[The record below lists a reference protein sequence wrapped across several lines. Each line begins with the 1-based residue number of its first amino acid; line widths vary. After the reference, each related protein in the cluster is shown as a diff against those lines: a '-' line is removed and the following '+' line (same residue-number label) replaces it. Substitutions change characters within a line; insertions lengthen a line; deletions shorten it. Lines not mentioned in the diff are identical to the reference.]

1 MQLDRGLGFTLIEM
15 VISITLLGIVGLF
28 IGEVIRQSL
37 VSFSDSASR
46 EALVQQGRFVTERLR
61 REIREAVPNSVV
73 VSNDCIEILP
83 ITNSAIYIDL
93 PSPSA
98 VSSAIRVLPIE
109 KNIPANER
117 VAVYPTSATEL
128 RSDVVSIGQ
137 TAQVLT
143 AVDFAVSGAM
153 TSMVDVTLTQLSGFA
168 TLSPADRLY
177 FYREPVAFCLVGNE
191 LLRYS
196 GYSLNRA
203 SLAPASLNTGVRVA
217 GNLTDVNFIVEQ
229 PQLQRNGLVKM
240 ELIFEDNGE
249 QVRFDHDALIYN
261 TP

>member
-1 MQLDRGLGFTLIEM
+1 MRGFTLIEM

-37 VSFSDSASR
+37 VLYSDSASR

-61 REIREAVPNSVV
+61 REIREAIPNSVI
-73 VSNDCIEILP
+73 VSDDCIEILP

-93 PSPSA
+93 PSPS
-98 VSSAIRVLPIE
+98 SAASTIRVLPIE
-109 KNIPANER
+109 KSIPANER
-117 VAVYPTSATEL
+117 VVVYPTDSAEL
-128 RSDVVSIGQ
+128 RADVVSLGQ
-137 TAQVLT
+137 TAQVAT
-143 AVDFAVSGAM
+143 AVDFSVSGAT
-153 TSMVDVTLTQLSGFA
+153 TSMVDVSLTQPSGFI

-196 GYSLNRA
+196 GYPLTRA
-203 SLAPASLNTGVRVA
+203 SLAPESLNTGVRVA
-217 GNLTDVNFIVEQ
+217 GNLSDVTFVVSP
-229 PQLQRNGLVKM
+229 PQLQRNGLVKI
-240 ELIFEDNGE
+240 ELVFEDKGE
-249 QVRFDHDALIYN
+249 QIRFDHDALIYN

>member
-1 MQLDRGLGFTLIEM
+1 MQLERERGFTLIEM

-37 VSFSDSASR
+37 VLYSDSATR

-61 REIREAVPNSVV
+61 REIREAVPNSVI
-73 VSNDCIEILP
+73 VSSDCIEILP

-109 KNIPANER
+109 KSIPANER
-117 VAVYPTSATEL
+117 VVVYPTSANDL
-128 RSDVVSIGQ
+128 RADVTATGQ
-137 TAQVLT
+137 TAQVAT
-143 AVDFAVSGAM
+143 AVDFAASGAM
-153 TSMVDVTLTQLSGFA
+153 TSMVDVTLTQASGFE

-203 SLAPASLNTGVRVA
+203 SLNTGVRVA
-217 GNLTDVNFIVEQ
+217 SNLSVANFFVEE

-240 ELIFEDNGE
+240 VLIFEDNGE
-249 QVRFDHDALIYN
+249 KVRFDHDALIYN

>member
-1 MQLDRGLGFTLIEM
+1 MQLERERGFTLIEM

-37 VSFSDSASR
+37 VLYSDSATR

-61 REIREAVPNSVV
+61 REIREAVPNSVI
-73 VSNDCIEILP
+73 VSSDCIEILP

-109 KNIPANER
+109 KSIPANER
-117 VAVYPTSATEL
+117 VVVYPTSANDL
-128 RSDVVSIGQ
+128 RADVTATGQ
-137 TAQVLT
+137 TAQVAT
-143 AVDFAVSGAM
+143 AVDFAASGAM
-153 TSMVDVTLTQLSGFA
+153 TSMVDVTLTQASGFE

-203 SLAPASLNTGVRVA
+203 SLTPASLNTGVRVA
-217 GNLTDVNFIVEQ
+217 SNLSVANFFVEE

-240 ELIFEDNGE
+240 VLIFQDNGE
-249 QVRFDHDALIYN
+249 RVRFDHDALIYN

>member
-1 MQLDRGLGFTLIEM
+1 MQLERERGFTLIEM

-37 VSFSDSASR
+37 VLYSDSASR

-61 REIREAVPNSVV
+61 REIREAVPNSVI
-73 VSNDCIEILP
+73 VSSDCIEILP

-109 KNIPANER
+109 KSIPANER
-117 VAVYPTSATEL
+117 VVVYPTSANDL
-128 RSDVVSIGQ
+128 RADVTATGQ

-143 AVDFAVSGAM
+143 AVDFAASGAM
-153 TSMVDVTLTQLSGFA
+153 TSMVDVTLTQASGFE

-177 FYREPVAFCLVGNE
+177 FYR
-191 LLRYS
+191 
-196 GYSLNRA
+196 
-203 SLAPASLNTGVRVA
+203 
-217 GNLTDVNFIVEQ
+217 
-229 PQLQRNGLVKM
+229 
-240 ELIFEDNGE
+240 
-249 QVRFDHDALIYN
+249 
-261 TP
+261 

>member
-1 MQLDRGLGFTLIEM
+1 MRLIEGTINATKRGRGFTLIEM

-61 REIREAVPNSVV
+61 REIREAISNSVV

-137 TAQVLT
+137 TAQVET

-153 TSMVDVTLTQLSGFA
+153 TSMVT
-168 TLSPADRLY
+168 
-177 FYREPVAFCLVGNE
+177 
-191 LLRYS
+191 
-196 GYSLNRA
+196 
-203 SLAPASLNTGVRVA
+203 
-217 GNLTDVNFIVEQ
+217 
-229 PQLQRNGLVKM
+229 
-240 ELIFEDNGE
+240 
-249 QVRFDHDALIYN
+249 
-261 TP
+261 

>member
-1 MQLDRGLGFTLIEM
+1 MQLKRVRGFTLIEM
-15 VISITLLGIVGLF
+15 VVSITLLGIVGLF

-37 VSFSDSASR
+37 VLYSDSASR

-61 REIREAVPNSVV
+61 REIREAVPNSVIV
-73 VSNDCIEILP
+73 NNECIEILP
-83 ITNSAIYIDL
+83 ITNSAIYLDL
-93 PSPSA
+93 PSPS
-98 VSSAIRVLPIE
+98 SASNTIRVLPIA

-117 VAVYPTSATEL
+117 VVVYPTDAIEL
-128 RSDVVSIGQ
+128 RTDVVATGQ

-143 AVDFAVSGAM
+143 VDFAASGAM
-153 TSMVDVTLTQLSGFA
+153 TSMVDVTLTQASGFE

-203 SLAPASLNTGVRVA
+203 SLTPASLNTGVRVA
-217 GNLTDVNFIVEQ
+217 GNLSAVNFFVEQ